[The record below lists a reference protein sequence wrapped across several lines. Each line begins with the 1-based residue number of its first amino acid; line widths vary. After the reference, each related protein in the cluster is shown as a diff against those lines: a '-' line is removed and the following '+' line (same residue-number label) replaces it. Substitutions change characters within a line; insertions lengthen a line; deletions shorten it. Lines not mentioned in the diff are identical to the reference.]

1 MDEVRKSHNIVK
13 RHLIQKVVEK
23 SSFPVNILDVGC
35 GFGGDLK
42 KWFSLDIPIT
52 LDMCDPAL
60 DSLKEA
66 KQRVK
71 NLKLEHKNIRFFHG
85 DISVCPQKQYDYI
98 CYNFSLHYIFKDEK
112 LFFNTLHE
120 LKKRLKVGGKLFGCI
135 PDSEK
140 ILMKTPFKDSLGN
153 YIARNIEHTGFGN
166 IGEKIY
172 IFLTNTP
179 YYNDGPKSEP
189 IAYRDLLITHLELNG
204 ILMREWAPLDTP
216 WEISQ
221 IYSQFIFVRIL

>member
-1 MDEVRKSHNIVK
+1 MEEVRKSHNLVK

-23 SSFPVNILDVGC
+23 SSTSVHVLDVGC

-42 KWFSLDIPIT
+42 KWFNLDIPLLH
-52 LDMCDPAL
+52 LDMCDPEIN
-60 DSLKEA
+60 SLKEA

-71 NLKLEHKNIRFFHG
+71 NLKLENKKINFFHG
-85 DISVCPQKQYDYI
+85 DISSCPQKQYDYI
-98 CYNFSLHYIFKDEK
+98 CYNFSLHYIFQHSK
-112 LFFNTLHE
+112 LFFKTLYE
-120 LKKRLKVGGKLFGCI
+120 IKKRLKVGGKLFGCI

-153 YIARNIEHTGFGN
+153 YVARNENQTGYGN

-172 IFLTNTP
+172 VFLTDTP

-189 IAYRDLLITHLELNG
+189 IAYKDLLVTHLELNG
-204 ILMREWAPLDTP
+204 IIMKEWSPLDTP
-216 WEISQ
+216 WEIST
-221 IYSQFIFVRIL
+221 IYSQFIFVNI